1 MWPKCGQGTSRWV
14 GLTYKVNSV
23 YIYLCLHVQQV
34 RMDQVNSAYSSTLHT
49 RHHKRDNQKAHLETL
64 QQYVAESN
72 TVGWVKSAC

>member
-34 RMDQVNSAYSSTLHT
+34 RMDQVNSAYFSTLHA
-49 RHHKRDNQKAHLETL
+49 RHHKRDNPKAHLETL
-64 QQYVAESN
+64 QQYVAN
-72 TVGWVKSAC
+72 TVGWVKSAR